1 MAENLEVWIA
11 IAAMAIASYFCRAAG
26 FFLMGF
32 VKLTP
37 RLQGWLAAMPAAI
50 VAAILTRTVLESGS
64 VEIIGVATAFFVSR
78 LIGSDLYGMI
88 AGIVTVAALR
98 AVW

>member
-1 MAENLEVWIA
+1 MAENLEAWLA
-11 IAAMAIASYFCRAAG
+11 IVAMAAASYFCRAGG
-26 FFLMGF
+26 FWLMGL

-37 RLQGWLAAMPAAI
+37 RLQGWLAAMPPAI
-50 VAAILTRTVLESGS
+50 VAAILTRTVIESGT
-64 VEIIGVATAFFVSR
+64 VEVIGVATAFLLSR
-78 LIGSDLYGMI
+78 ILASDLWGMI

>member
-11 IAAMAIASYFCRAAG
+11 IAGMALASYFCRAGG
-26 FFLMGF
+26 FWLMGF

-37 RLQGWLAAMPAAI
+37 RLQGWLSAMPPAI
-50 VAAILTRTVLESGS
+50 VAAILTRTVIESGP
-64 VEIIGVATAFFVSR
+64 VEIIGVATAFLLSR
-78 LIGSDLYGMI
+78 ILGSDLYGML
-88 AGIVTVAALR
+88 AGIATVAALR